1 MKINKELQ
9 YNILIIITLVLI
21 DFVTGYLTT
30 GKKTV
35 GFFYILVLTTTF
47 SISFFSIYLSNY
59 YFFLPRLVD
68 TKRYLLFAFS
78 IVGMTLAFAGIR
90 FTLEEIISPT
100 LFNISN
106 YNLEQDDILFIYLWD
121 SALYGFKA
129 VLYSTI
135 IYLFFRYREHK
146 NKLHEL
152 QIQHQQAQLATLKS
166 QISPHFL
173 FNTLNNFYVEL
184 YDEKPET
191 ANDILKLSQLLRYV
205 TYEASDDFV
214 FLEKEVQFIED
225 YLYFF
230 KRRYEH
236 NFHVHLSING
246 TMTNHK
252 IPSLILIHFVENVCK
267 HGIINNADKPA
278 KIGINIKD
286 HTLEVFTENYKNTS
300 EKYMESGIGTEN
312 IQKRLEVLYKN
323 NYTLDYQE
331 NNDIFKAYLQLP
343 L

>member
-9 YNILIIITLVLI
+9 YNIYIISTLILI
-21 DFVTGYLTT
+21 DFVSGYLTST
-30 GKKTV
+30 RKTISLP
-35 GFFYILVLTTTF
+35 YIFLLTSTF
-47 SISFFSIYLSNY
+47 SISFFSVYLSNY
-59 YFFLPRLVD
+59 YFFLPKLVD
-68 TKRYLLFAFS
+68 TKRYLLFALS
-78 IVGMTLAFAGIR
+78 IVLMILAFAGIR
-90 FTLEEIISPT
+90 FTLEEIISPA
-100 LFNISN
+100 LFSVSN
-106 YNLEQDDILFIYLWD
+106 YNLERDDILFIYLWD
-121 SALYGFKA
+121 SAIYGFKA
-129 VLYSTI
+129 VIYSTI
-135 IYLFFRYREHK
+135 VYLFFRYREHQ
-146 NKLHEL
+146 NKLHQL
-152 QIQHQQAQLATLKS
+152 NIQHQQAQLATLKS

-205 TYEASDDFV
+205 TYETSEDFV

-230 KRRYEH
+230 KRRYED

-246 TMTNHK
+246 VMTNHK

-267 HGIINNADKPA
+267 HGIINNSEKPA
-278 KIGINIKD
+278 KIGINIKENA
-286 HTLEVFTENYKNTS
+286 LEVFTENYKNPS

-312 IQKRLEVLYKN
+312 IQKRLEVLYKTD
-323 NYTLDYQE
+323 YTLDYQE
-331 NNDIFKAYLQLP
+331 NNGIFKAYLQLP